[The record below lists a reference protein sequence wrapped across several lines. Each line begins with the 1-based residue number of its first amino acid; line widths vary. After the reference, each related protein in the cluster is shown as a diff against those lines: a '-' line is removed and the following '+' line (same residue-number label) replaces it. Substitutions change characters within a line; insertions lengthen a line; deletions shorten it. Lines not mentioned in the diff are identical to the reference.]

1 MNWFAANHRI
11 MVGMKAVKPDRVHS
25 LAGLAAAIIFC
36 LLVLG
41 GALLTPG
48 VTQAST
54 GGTAW
59 GRLPVLEQYLL
70 SSGSAE
76 EIQAALGLSGA
87 EIERLQA
94 LAFEESDR
102 LRQLER
108 ESQAILA
115 DPGLSI
121 AQKRALIETSGYN
134 QRLAGILAESQ
145 AVMAETLEEDDYRA
159 LVDWIENS
167 WQAERAAWE
176 AGLSGEPS
184 TVSAAAAAQASPPR
198 TFEVYATRYD
208 AGGAYY
214 IALPDKCLK
223 FANGSAMR
231 CSDGYEYG
239 QNYSVAITY
248 EGRTVY
254 ATVGESGPW
263 NIDDNYW
270 STLSD
275 PQPRR
280 MFADLPMGVPAAQ
293 AAYFNGYNG
302 GLDQFGRLVTSPVAI
317 DISYAV
323 AEDLKLPAGNNKVT
337 VTFLWTEGWGSSS
350 GSGEADQPAGSS
362 NPQPAA
368 PLVVEYA
375 TATPNPDGAIVH
387 IVQEGQTLTGIA
399 KVYGI
404 EIGELLELNDL
415 TMDSVILI
423 GDSILVRPADPTPT
437 FSPTRIP
444 PSPTVPETATP
455 IETASATPAAIEQTP
470 SPPAG
475 ESDSSP
481 GILEDVDTPTLII
494 AGIAVVGV
502 ILILYGLVSRQ
513 G

>member
-1 MNWFAANHRI
+1 
-11 MVGMKAVKPDRVHS
+11 MVGMEAEKPDRVRS
-25 LAGLAAAIIFC
+25 LAGLAAGILFC
-36 LLVLG
+36 LVVLG

-48 VTQAST
+48 VTQASASR
-54 GGTAW
+54 TAW

-76 EIQAALGLSGA
+76 EIKAAVGLSGA
-87 EIERLQA
+87 EIEHLQA
-94 LAFEESDR
+94 LALEEADR

-115 DPGLSI
+115 DPDLSI

-134 QRLAGILAESQ
+134 QRLAGILAQSQ
-145 AVMAETLEEDDYRA
+145 TVIAETLEAADYQA
-159 LVDWIENS
+159 LVDWIESS
-167 WQAERAAWE
+167 WQAERDAWQ
-176 AGLSGEPS
+176 AGLASEPRGD
-184 TVSAAAAAQASPPR
+184 SAAAAQRSPPR

-223 FANGSAMR
+223 LANGSAMR

-239 QNYSVAITY
+239 QNYSVAVTY
-248 EGRTVY
+248 EGRTIY

-323 AEDLKLPAGNNKVT
+323 AEDLKLPSGNNKVT
-337 VTFLWTEGWGSSS
+337 VTFLWTEGWNSAS

-399 KVYGI
+399 KVYEI

-415 TMDSVILI
+415 TMEAVILI

-444 PSPTVPETATP
+444 PSATAPETATP
-455 IETASATPAAIEQTP
+455 AATAIATTAEIERTP

-481 GILEDVDTPTLII
+481 GILEDLDTPTLII
-494 AGIAVVGV
+494 VGIAVVGV
-502 ILILYGLVSRQ
+502 ILILYGLLGRRT
-513 G
+513 